1 MDDYTDL
8 ESIKRI
14 EQKEA
19 ELAQLK
25 AENEAILK
33 NQQQRKQLNLPVDET
48 PYEGNNYA
56 RYGARAARDVAAAA
70 GDLVD
75 LPFMVAEGA
84 RWLGQK
90 GLKAAGAPVNDPTF
104 GEYLPNIGEK
114 IARGI
119 DTATG
124 GYTAPRTKG
133 EKLAEAGTRALAQL
147 PFGLG
152 AAGTAAKYLPK
163 VAPFLQKMHALTP
176 ANIGATA
183 GSSVASQAYVNANP
197 DSVGGALVAGLAGG
211 MGGQKTAKTIQN
223 ITRHGV
229 NNSLANRT
237 GKILGINAEKGE
249 ALSDLPVSLADLT
262 DNKFVQSLQ
271 HKMGWLPGS
280 SGRINKFYKKQGE
293 HIREMIGL
301 GDNPMNEES
310 AGKLIHKTAERAKN
324 AHTAKVKPLIEKYE
338 KGLTGSNKFLIPT
351 ESASFNQEI
360 ASPYYSPTAQN
371 TSKNTKASRIANKIN
386 SSIAETEIEH
396 LLEAVKTRKD
406 KNYKGLKEELAK
418 RKGEISFNDLNLY
431 KKEAGEAG
439 SNVFGLVSTVPKG
452 NVKLL
457 YGKIKKDLDK
467 HIGKIGGETEQAW
480 HDFNTIEA
488 NYQKNVK
495 PHINDI
501 NKEAET
507 SLGKVF
513 FNTILSAT
521 NKSASPRRL
530 RNIYNQ
536 LSPTNRS
543 ELFESMVH
551 EMGRTSDG
559 GWNALKAKR
568 QFDSMRRT
576 QQSVFLEALP
586 TDAARLDFRK
596 TMKAIGVMN
605 EKSAALNTSGSAHH
619 LEATKYANEVKNQV
633 TQAVALIGT
642 GAAAANFP
650 QVAAGVMAAILGP
663 IGGSQLFTN
672 QRLLKW
678 AAKGM
683 SAKNQ
688 TDFIKNLNKVPE
700 FKGRYQAI
708 TAASKSIA
716 KNISEQEENKRA
728 MQRGTQPGKS
738 GANKRL
744 YIEIRPPQAPY
755 AR

>member
-1 MDDYTDL
+1 MVWLDQWGNIMSNTDQRA
-8 ESIKRI
+8 RI
-14 EQKEA
+14 EEKRARLAALNAQNKTIETKEA
-19 ELAQLK
+19 
-25 AENEAILK
+25 NE
-33 NQQQRKQLNLPVDET
+33 PVD
-48 PYEGNNYA
+48 YK

-75 LPFMVAEGA
+75 LPFVVAEGA

-147 PFGLG
+147 PFGVG
-152 AAGTAAKYLPK
+152 AAGAAAKYLPK

-176 ANIGATA
+176 SNIGATA
-183 GSSVASQAYVNANP
+183 GSATASQAYVNANP

-211 MGGQKTAKTIQN
+211 RGGQKTAKTIQN

-310 AGKLIHKTAERAKN
+310 AGKLIHKTAEHAKN
-324 AHTAKVKPLIEKYE
+324 AHTTKVKPLIEEYE

-439 SNVFGLVSTVPKG
+439 SNVFGLLSTVPKG

-467 HIGKIGGETEQAW
+467 HMAKIGGETEQAW

-488 NYQKNVK
+488 NYQKNIK

-501 NKEAET
+501 TKEAET
-507 SLGKVF
+507 SMGKVF

-568 QFDSMRRT
+568 QFDGMRGA
-576 QQSVFLEALP
+576 QQSIFLEARP
-586 TDAARLDFRK
+586 TDAARQDFRK

-619 LEATKYANEVKNQV
+619 LEATKYANEIKNQV

-642 GAAAANFP
+642 GAAAANFT